1 MYQEDHLWL
10 GNLFMTLAE
19 VCAMTLFGTTYSVTK
34 QHKRNNKCFDLEVF
48 PQLESLVCPVW
59 SAGISN
65 KRVKTNTI
73 GNYAGDMQSKRFRL
87 TRNGI

>member
-10 GNLFMTLAE
+10 GNLFMTLPE

-48 PQLESLVCPVW
+48 PQLESLVCLVCPVW

-73 GNYAGDMQSKRFRL
+73 VNC
-87 TRNGI
+87 